1 MASHKLSRKAE
12 GLQTW
17 GGGGGEGEK
26 TPNRLC
32 LGPPVFP
39 IKCSGNLWRSGCLS
53 CPSFHLDPACLDPGA
68 LSPAVTVKCFFTDG
82 RAKRCY
88 GRKQKGFFWL
98 ELNLVWKGDRVR
110 CERRNVL
117 NPECEEYFFCLFFSL
132 PCLISTLWVGLK
144 TVDDIENTLITLVL
158 WVLLHV
164 LRPLMKLKKKPNP
177 NHLFSF

>member
-1 MASHKLSRKAE
+1 MITARGGGCFKLQRSSREKWLLTNCQGKQRACKP
-12 GLQTW
+12 
-17 GGGGGEGEK
+17 GGGEK
-26 TPNRLC
+26 KNPNRLC
-32 LGPPVFP
+32 LSPPVFP

-98 ELNLVWKGDRVR
+98 ELNLVWKGDRVC

-117 NPECEEYFFCLFFSL
+117 NPECEEYFFVYFF
-132 PCLISTLWVGLK
+132 PFV
-144 TVDDIENTLITLVL
+144 V
-158 WVLLHV
+158 
-164 LRPLMKLKKKPNP
+164 
-177 NHLFSF
+177 